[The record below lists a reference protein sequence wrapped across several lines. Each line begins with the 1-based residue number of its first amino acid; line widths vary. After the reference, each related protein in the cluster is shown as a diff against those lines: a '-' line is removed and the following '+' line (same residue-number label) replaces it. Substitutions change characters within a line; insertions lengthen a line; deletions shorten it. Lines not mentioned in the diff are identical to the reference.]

1 MASAPRLTLYHV
13 HGFRSSRVFW
23 LARELQRSYGIA
35 DTGGGTRKHP
45 RFGIPELKILEF
57 ADADAFRAEKP
68 AALLALNPNGKV
80 PAALIEHP
88 APAGGGAAPPDVAL
102 FESGAIASFYLDT
115 YDTEHLLLPPARTNE
130 RAVFNVLSH
139 WCTGTIDNLT
149 SNSSPIGRSSSNAR
163 SPNPPREEATTWHG
177 ARTLRTPRI
186 SLHRG
191 WPNSWA
197 WVGAMGATGTFVD
210 QRSPLLM
217 LCPWSGTLSLIRGS
231 STFCA
236 TLRMRRRRRW
246 WRAWRTTRSFF
257 AAAATFNTD
266 VGGPRGKSVPRP
278 VQRLDRLRVFAQH
291 SPTFTTLHFS
301 IRSQKSP
308 QVPTLRVALLRPHQ
322 LSVYLAHHP

>member
-80 PAALIEHP
+80 PAALLEHP

-115 YDTEHLLLPPARTNE
+115 YDTEHLLLPPPGTNE

-149 SNSSPIGRSSSNAR
+149 SNSSPIQRALADPAAGRSDDVARRANA
-163 SPNPPREEATTWHG
+163 TY
-177 ARTLRTPRI
+177 
-186 SLHRG
+186 
-191 WPNSWA
+191 
-197 WVGAMGATGTFVD
+197 
-210 QRSPLLM
+210 
-217 LCPWSGTLSLIRGS
+217 
-231 STFCA
+231 
-236 TLRMRRRRRW
+236 
-246 WRAWRTTRSFF
+246 
-257 AAAATFNTD
+257 AAH
-266 VGGPRGKSVPRP
+266 
-278 VQRLDRLRVFAQH
+278 VFAPWLAAQLGLGLGGGDGGGEDRYICG
-291 SPTFTTLHFS
+291 PTFTAADVMVGHSFS
-301 IRSQKSP
+301 HSRLLDF
-308 QVPTLRVALLRPHQ
+308 LRDPETEAEAAVVACVEDYAKLLRSRRDFQ
-322 LSVYLAHHP
+322 EVYYRSDEEE